1 MEKIFIHRRKGLLKK
16 LHIAF
21 VSAAAVMILGL
32 GVTAGAETGAF
43 IVTGGVEGADYEY
56 AANVLTVKTAKPLA
70 ISTSGSTAD
79 SIQIASAEGANITLE
94 GVDIESASSPFH
106 IMGSAGA
113 VTLTLADD
121 SVNTLVCTKGYAGL
135 QKDNGAEL
143 IICGGD
149 YGTGSLIAEGAEA
162 SAGIGG
168 GDSDVGAQVDA
179 DNITITGGIISA
191 TGGWGAAGI
200 GGGWKGDGKNITI
213 TGGAVTA
220 SGGDTAASI
229 GGGYDGIASDV
240 VITGGS
246 VLAYANVTATNDH
259 TYTCNA
265 IGGGLIDHPTN
276 SNLYQETD
284 PVTPTDGEGNNVYL
298 LVIPNPTNGEVL
310 LDGVAFTPTQHPGT
324 TELYFYLTAEEHNIT
339 VDGVETGYFFNPDT
353 ETWTQP
359 GTELIITG
367 TGLKHGTD
375 FIYPADTGILTIL
388 TDKAMTIANADKT
401 VATDNI
407 IVVADGVAANITL
420 NGVNISSDSA
430 AALEIIENTAHGDVT
445 ITLADGTTN
454 SLVSTGAFAGL
465 QKEGENGAL
474 LISGSGSLTV
484 NGGTAGIGGAG
495 AHNITI
501 SGTTVTATG
510 GNGAGIGGSDSAVSD
525 IVIEDSIVIAEGG
538 SAAGIGSADGA
549 VTNITII
556 DSIVTA
562 AGSGAAGIGGTA
574 SANVSGIVK
583 DGGSVKAEGGNGSP
597 AIGGNEAEKP
607 ANKQD
612 QFVYLLTIENPNGD
626 SIYIKS
632 SDEVNSSAEEYI
644 PSQHSADDTNVYVY
658 LPPANYVI
666 TVGDTDTPYYFD
678 STSETFKSPQLK
690 VIGGRLGEDY
700 SFDAGVVTILSDKAL
715 TIENYDKTTSAT
727 DTIVIKDGISADIT
741 LNGVDIDGAG
751 SALTVGNG
759 SSVRLTLADGTDNVL
774 KSSSDVISIGEGADV
789 TVDGTGWLTIA
800 GDAVGTTDSSFE
812 IMSGSVTVNSISAE
826 KVVIDGG
833 SVKASAI
840 SPAPVNA
847 DGENVYLLKIT
858 DSVATLEIDG
868 AAYVPTQHGI
878 DNDKNVYAYLT
889 GEVHTV
895 KLDKP
900 YTYHFNGTG
909 FYLPDLNVYG
919 NGVDLVIGSDYN
931 YSNGVVTI
939 NTTKPVIIEN
949 IDPDNA
955 TADTIIIAGGVNAD
969 VTLNGV
975 NIGSSSTAAVL
986 IEESTANVVI
996 RLAESSENHLTSAAS
1011 FAGIQ
1016 KNGTSGS
1023 LEITGSGSLN
1033 TRGGWR
1039 GAGIGGG
1046 ESSSTGNI
1054 IISGGVINAS
1064 THDLA
1069 AGIGGGYC
1077 GSASDITIKNATVT
1091 ATGGDRGA
1099 GIGGGGKDNGSG
1111 SADAIR
1117 ITITDAQVT
1126 ATGGKQG
1133 AGIGSGCSGYA
1144 SQITINS
1151 GTVQAKGGSDS
1162 AGIGGGYYG
1171 DCYNVVINGGT
1182 VVATGDKGGAGIG
1195 GGYGSSGYNIT
1206 INGGSVTAD
1215 SGNQGAC
1222 IGGGNNAYGGTIVI
1236 NGGSVKT
1243 IPGANEFGG
1252 GANRP
1257 AVAPVN
1263 SDNVTVYLLT
1273 LENPNNDTI
1282 TIDGEEFLP
1291 KQHSVD
1297 DTNVYVYLTPEA
1309 HTVQIGNGDVLT
1321 YIYDQYA
1328 DNGAKFIVI
1337 GGDLAVTGGT
1347 YGLDYKYPVNG
1358 PLTILTDTAM
1368 TITNTVATTDD
1379 VIVIDTG
1386 IDADITLD
1394 GVNIVSGA
1402 AALTADGGNITI
1414 TLEAD
1419 NVLKSTGGN
1428 GIDISGTGS
1437 LTVTG
1442 TGTLLAG
1449 GTVGINAV
1457 QATVE
1462 LDNCIVT
1469 ADGGIKAAKTVIKS
1483 GSVKADSVDAAPVN
1497 AATDGEALY
1506 LLKIEANGKT
1516 VSVDGTEY
1524 PVQSHGIGG
1533 DTNVYAYLTGKTHVV
1548 ELDDEEIVYVF
1559 DGTKFKL
1566 PDLVV
1571 SGSGVAFGRDYDYE
1585 NGILTIKT
1593 NKAMT
1598 IANNPDVDVTS
1609 DRIVTQ
1615 SGITA
1620 NITLNGV
1627 NIETTTGSSV
1637 EINGNANITM
1647 EEGAANVLTTG
1658 MLVNG
1663 NGTLKLD
1670 GSGELSADISAASA
1684 SVTIEN
1690 VMLSA
1695 SAVEAAELLMNGG
1708 AVTADSVAADTF
1720 EISGSVVTVNSIEVG
1735 TLITSGDE
1743 VTADTIKADTLKIS
1757 GGSVTANTVDSDA
1770 PVVTGGSVKAT
1781 LTSPTDGTN
1790 AVHPLTIPTGGNT
1803 VTINDGDYPVP
1814 EKHSDSDNNI
1824 YAYLPDTGDHT
1835 VTVGEDETIYR
1846 YSSEKAKFLIVP
1858 TADMFDVAL
1867 PDAPVYNGAPIT
1879 AQAIPVDATMAY
1891 TVTYYNEDGTEA
1903 AETASAG
1910 TYTFKI
1916 SVSGDDNYAAEELT
1930 DNSWTFTVEG
1940 ARLDAPA
1947 SLIYNVGYGYKV
1959 GDAVRDTSTGAMAAG
1974 AYIVD
1979 GEWELQYDGYFTESG
1994 NDYTAVFTPND
2005 TNYHSFTFTS
2015 VQVVVNAVDPVVTAD
2030 PINPRVIPGKS
2041 QTFTFKAEHPK
2052 YPEFT
2057 DGLPEQITSISDG
2070 VNVSDVPV
2078 YTVDKNVA
2086 IGSTINITV
2095 NIAGVDG
2102 KYNASSAVAVIT
2114 AAPKLNVD
2122 SSISVNTEKAVYG
2135 SVPIPQGIFSGTA
2148 DGEAEWSYSFAS
2160 GDTGADGNFGTL
2172 EELYNE
2178 FGALDVGIYTVK
2190 AHYEDAAHVGVGY
2203 GTFEVEP
2210 KALGVEFNGGVS
2222 KVYDGT
2228 TAVIGY
2234 EMNADDFEL
2243 TGLVGSVQR
2252 VIETAYITMEY
2263 TDVNAGTGIT
2273 LDISI
2278 GDGTRVLT
2286 SDGTVD
2292 NNYTVVS
2299 EAEADV
2305 AVITRRPVTVIPEE
2319 ASKVYG
2325 QDDPAFSFTV
2335 EDIIT
2340 GDTLNG
2346 ELSRDTGENAGTY
2359 AINLGTV
2366 TNENNA
2372 NYDISMQPAAL
2383 VIEKAAAPV
2392 VAAVSAKHSWGASG
2406 EKNVAVVGMPDDMG
2420 EIISVDR
2427 TVTDEND
2434 IISET
2439 VSYMDG
2445 LVTYSLNTNTIE
2457 KVGSNAVIV
2466 ITVASQNYEDISFE
2480 VTVTVTAKEDQA
2492 SPTLTLRYEEM
2503 ADGALIVIITPVD
2516 GAEYK
2521 FAEGE
2526 WSDVNSIENV
2536 LPNTYVT
2543 AYIRMAE
2550 TETHNASE
2558 AVMITELTPKT
2569 VVKTPVFS
2577 KPTGTSG
2584 IFDVEITCSTVGA
2597 TILYTTNGLD
2607 PLVYGE
2613 IYSAPIAV
2621 NSRMTL
2627 KAAAIKD
2634 GMTNSEIAVAEYNQP
2649 TSSGGSTGGSVSGG
2663 GSGSG
2668 GSSAPLD
2675 EDAMHNGSAGSGMPS
2690 IDGKINTWYTVAQI
2704 ISELPVGGTLEV
2716 QLNNSNVVPDFVI
2729 DAIAERDAKLIF
2741 EYNSL
2746 NHWFVDG
2753 ADIADDEEHK
2763 AANLNVTYPVRIP
2776 SYDLRGKAKWK
2787 FRIGNTNL
2795 STTLTMDVDI
2805 RNAGNFANLYK
2816 YVDEELIFVDCVR
2829 IDKDGLAEFF
2839 LTEKGDYV
2847 VMASMYSDIMGD
2859 TNNDGRINSLD
2870 AVAILR
2876 DIVGLQNMPDAVVAD
2891 CNSDGIINVL
2901 DASAI
2906 LKWIVGKTA

>member
-21 VSAAAVMILGL
+21 VSAAAVMLLGL

-43 IVTGGVEGADYEY
+43 IVTGGDYGTDYEY
-56 AANVLTVKTAKPLA
+56 AANVLTVKTAEALT

-121 SVNTLVCTKGYAGL
+121 SVNTLICTNGYAGL
-135 QKDNGAEL
+135 QKDNSAEL
-143 IICGGD
+143 VICGGD

-168 GDSDVGAQVDA
+168 GDSYCGAVVDA
-179 DNITITGGIISA
+179 DNITITGGIVSA
-191 TGGWGAAGI
+191 TGGMYGAGI

-213 TGGAVTA
+213 TGGVVTA
-220 SGGDTAASI
+220 TGGDTAASI
-229 GGGYDGIASDV
+229 GGGYDGIASNV

-265 IGGGLIDHPTN
+265 IGGGLTDHPTN
-276 SNLYQETD
+276 SDLYQETA
-284 PVTPTDGEGNNVYL
+284 PVAPTDVEGNEVYL
-298 LVIPNPTNGEVL
+298 LVVPNPTNGEVL

-420 NGVNISSDSA
+420 NGVNISNDSA

-474 LISGSGSLTV
+474 LISGSGNLTAK
-484 NGGTAGIGGAG
+484 GGTAGIGGAG

-501 SGTTVTATG
+501 RGTTVTATG

-525 IVIEDSIVIAEGG
+525 IVIEDSTVIAEGG
-538 SAAGIGSADGA
+538 NAAGIGSADGV

-562 AGSGAAGIGGTA
+562 TGSGAAGVGGTA
-574 SANVSGIVK
+574 SANVSAIVI

-597 AIGGNEAEKP
+597 AIGGDEAEKP

-612 QFVYLLTIENPNGD
+612 QFVYLLTIDNPNGD
-626 SIYIKS
+626 SIYI
-632 SDEVNSSAEEYI
+632 NSPDEEYI

-690 VIGGRLGEDY
+690 VTGGRLNEDY
-700 SFDAGVVTILSDKAL
+700 SFDAGVVTILSAKSL
-715 TIENYDKTTSAT
+715 TIENYDKATPAT
-727 DTIVIKDGISADIT
+727 DTIVIKEGISADIT

-759 SSVRLTLADGTDNVL
+759 SSVRLTLADGSDNIL
-774 KSSSDVISIGEGADV
+774 KSSSDVISINEGADV

-800 GDAVGTTDSSFE
+800 GDAVGGTDSSFE
-812 IMSGSVTVNSISAE
+812 IMSGSVTVNSISAA

-833 SVKASAI
+833 SVKASSI
-840 SPAPVNA
+840 SPAPVNS

-858 DSVATLEIDG
+858 DSVSALEIDG
-868 AAYVPTQHGI
+868 EPYAPAQHGI
-878 DNDKNVYAYLT
+878 DDDKNVYAYLT

-900 YTYHFNGTG
+900 YTYHFNGTE

-919 NGVDLVIGSDYN
+919 DGVDLVIGRDYN
-931 YSNGVVTI
+931 YSDGVVTI
-939 NTTKPVIIEN
+939 NTTEPVIIEN

-955 TADTIIIAGGVNAD
+955 TTDTIIIAGGVDAD

-986 IEESTANVVI
+986 VEESSANVVI
-996 RLAESSENHLTSAAS
+996 RLADGSENHLTSAS
-1011 FAGIQ
+1011 RFAGIQ
-1016 KNGTSGS
+1016 KNGTSGL

-1046 ESSSTGNI
+1046 ESASTGNI

-1117 ITITDAQVT
+1117 ITITDSQVT
-1126 ATGGKQG
+1126 ATGGKYG
-1133 AGIGSGCSGYA
+1133 AGIGSGYGGYA
-1144 SQITINS
+1144 SQITING
-1151 GTVQAKGGSDS
+1151 GTVQARGNDNS

-1171 DCYNVVINGGT
+1171 DCSTVVINGGT
-1182 VVATGDKGGAGIG
+1182 VVATGANGGAGIG
-1195 GGYGSSGYNIT
+1195 GGYGSSGYDIT

-1257 AVAPVN
+1257 AAAPVN
-1263 SDNVTVYLLT
+1263 ADNVTVYLLT
-1273 LENPNNDTI
+1273 LENPNNYTI
-1282 TIDGEEFLP
+1282 KIDGKEFLP
-1291 KQHSVD
+1291 KQHSAD
-1297 DTNVYVYLTPEA
+1297 DSNVYVYLTPEA
-1309 HTVQIGNGDVLT
+1309 HTVQIGNGEVLT

-1328 DNGAKFIVI
+1328 ENGAKFVVI
-1337 GGDLAVTGGT
+1337 GGDLAVTGGV

-1368 TITNTVATTDD
+1368 TITSTVDTTDD

-1386 IDADITLD
+1386 IDAVLTLD
-1394 GVNIVSGA
+1394 GVNIVSSA
-1402 AALTADGGNITI
+1402 AALTVDGGNATI
-1414 TLEAD
+1414 TLESD

-1437 LTVTG
+1437 FTVEG
-1442 TGTLLAG
+1442 TGTLLAV
-1449 GTVGINAV
+1449 GTVGINAA

-1524 PVQSHGIGG
+1524 PVQAHGIDG

-1548 ELDDEEIVYVF
+1548 KLDDEEIVYVF
-1559 DGTKFKL
+1559 DGAQFKL

-1571 SGSGVAFGRDYDYE
+1571 SGSGVAFGTDYDYD

-1598 IANNPDVDVTS
+1598 IANNSDVDVTS

-1627 NIETTTGSSV
+1627 NIQTTGDSAV
-1637 EINGNANITM
+1637 EINGNANITIAD
-1647 EEGAANVLTTG
+1647 GSVNVLAG
-1658 MLVNG
+1658 LLVNG

-1670 GSGELSADISAASA
+1670 GNGELSADISAASA

-1690 VMLSA
+1690 GKLSA
-1695 SAVEAAELLMNGG
+1695 SAVEAAGLLMNGG
-1708 AVTADSVAADTF
+1708 AVTADSVVADMIQ
-1720 EISGSVVTVNSIEVG
+1720 ISGSVVTVNSIEAG
-1735 TLITSGDE
+1735 TLTINGDE
-1743 VTADTIKADTLKIS
+1743 VKADTIKADTLEIS

-1770 PVVTGGSVKAT
+1770 PVVTGGSVKAA

-1790 AVHPLTIPTGGNT
+1790 AVYPLTIPTGGNT

-1835 VTVGEDETIYR
+1835 VVVGEDETIYR
-1846 YSSEKAKFLIVP
+1846 YSSEKTKFLIVP

-1879 AQAIPVDATMAY
+1879 AQVTPDVATMVY
-1891 TVTYYNEDGTEA
+1891 TVTYYNEDGSEA
-1903 AETASAG
+1903 EQTATAG

-1916 SVSGDDNYAAEELT
+1916 SVSGDDNYAAEVLT

-1947 SLIYNVGYGYKV
+1947 SLVYNVGYGYKAE
-1959 GDAVRDTSTGAMAAG
+1959 DAVLDTSTGAMAAG

-1979 GEWELQYDGYFTESG
+1979 GEWELQHDGYFTESG

-2005 TNYHSFTFTS
+2005 ANYHSFTFTS

-2030 PINPRVIPGKS
+2030 PVSPRVIPGKS

-2070 VNVSDVPV
+2070 VTVSDVPV

-2095 NIAGVDG
+2095 NIAGVEG

-2122 SSISVNTEKAVYG
+2122 SSISVDTEKAVYG
-2135 SVPIPQGIFSGTA
+2135 SDPIPQGVFSGTA

-2160 GDTGADGNFGTL
+2160 GDTGANGGFGTL
-2172 EELYNE
+2172 DELYNE
-2178 FGALDVGIYTVK
+2178 YGALDVGIYTVK
-2190 AHYEDAAHVGVGY
+2190 AHYEDAAHVGIGY
-2203 GTFEVEP
+2203 GTFMVEP
-2210 KALGVEFNGGVS
+2210 KVLGIEFNGDVS

-2228 TAVIGY
+2228 TEVIGY
-2234 EMNADDFEL
+2234 EMNADDFKL
-2243 TGLVGSVQR
+2243 TGLIGSAHR
-2252 VIETAYITMEY
+2252 VIDTLNITMEY
-2263 TDVNAGTGIT
+2263 TNVNVGTGIT

-2299 EAEADV
+2299 SAEADV
-2305 AVITRRPVTVIPEE
+2305 AAITRRPVTVIPEE

-2325 QDDPAFSFTV
+2325 QDDPTFSFTV

-2346 ELSRDTGENAGTY
+2346 ELSRDAGENAGTY
-2359 AINLGTV
+2359 ALNLGTV

-2372 NYDISMQPAAL
+2372 NYDISMQAAAL
-2383 VIEKAAAPV
+2383 VIEKAEAPV
-2392 VAAVSAKHSWGASG
+2392 VAAVSTKHSWGASG
-2406 EKNVAVVGMPDDMG
+2406 EKNVAVVGIPDDMG

-2434 IISET
+2434 IISDT

-2445 LVTYSLNTNTIE
+2445 LVTYSLNTNTIK
-2457 KVGSNAVIV
+2457 KVGSNAVIAV
-2466 ITVASQNYEDISFE
+2466 TVVSQNYEDVSFE
-2480 VTVTVTAKEDQA
+2480 VTVTVTEKEEQA

-2558 AVMITELTPKT
+2558 AVMVTELTPKT

-2607 PLVYGE
+2607 PLTNGE

-2621 NSRMTL
+2621 NRQMTL
-2627 KAAAIKD
+2627 KAVAIKE
-2634 GMTNSEIAVAEYNQP
+2634 GMTNSEIGVAEYNQP
-2649 TSSGGSTGGSVSGG
+2649 TSSGGSTGGSGG
-2663 GSGSG
+2663 GSGGG

-2753 ADIADDEEHK
+2753 TDIADDEEHK

-2787 FRIGNTNL
+2787 LRIGNTNL
-2795 STTLTMDVDI
+2795 PTTLTMDVDV

-2829 IDKDGLAEFF
+2829 IDKDGLAEFT

-2891 CNSDGIINVL
+2891 CNYDGIINVL

-2906 LKWIVGKTA
+2906 LRWIVGKTA

>member
-21 VSAAAVMILGL
+21 VSAAAVMLLGL

-43 IVTGGVEGADYEY
+43 IVQGGDYGTDYEY
-56 AANVLTVKTAKPLA
+56 AANVLTVKTAEPLT

-94 GVDIESASSPFH
+94 GVDINSNAAAFH
-106 IMGSAGA
+106 ILDGAGS
-113 VTLTLADD
+113 VTLTLADGSTNVLKSAD
-121 SVNTLVCTKGYAGL
+121 SYAGL
-135 QKDNGAEL
+135 QKNNTAEL
-143 IICGGD
+143 VICSN
-149 YGTGSLIAEGAEA
+149 GTGTGALIAKGGEFG
-162 SAGIGG
+162 AGIGG
-168 GDSDVGAQVDA
+168 CDGFDGVHT
-179 DNITITGGIISA
+179 NITNITINGGIIEATGGNCASGIGGGSDAYGGNIKITGGIVTA
-191 TGGWGAAGI
+191 TGGYR
-200 GGGWKGDGKNITI
+200 
-213 TGGAVTA
+213 
-220 SGGDTAASI
+220 AASI
-229 GGGYDGIASDV
+229 GGGFRGGCTNV

-246 VLAYANVTATNDH
+246 VLAVEN
-259 TYTCNA
+259 TYLDSYGNELKCNA
-265 IGGGLIDHPTN
+265 IGGGLALSGTIH
-276 SNLYQETD
+276 SETF

-549 VTNITII
+549 VTNITIS

-574 SANVSGIVK
+574 SANVSGIVI

-741 LNGVDIDGAG
+741 LNGVDIDCAG

-774 KSSSDVISIGEGADV
+774 KSSSDVISINEDADV

-975 NIGSSSTAAVL
+975 NISSS
-986 IEESTANVVI
+986 
-996 RLAESSENHLTSAAS
+996 SAA
-1011 FAGIQ
+1011 ALLVQ
-1016 KNGTSGS
+1016 
-1023 LEITGSGSLN
+1023 
-1033 TRGGWR
+1033 
-1039 GAGIGGG
+1039 
-1046 ESSSTGNI
+1046 
-1054 IISGGVINAS
+1054 
-1064 THDLA
+1064 D
-1069 AGIGGGYC
+1069 
-1077 GSASDITIKNATVT
+1077 
-1091 ATGGDRGA
+1091 
-1099 GIGGGGKDNGSG
+1099 SG
-1111 SADAIR
+1111 SADVKIR
-1117 ITITDAQVT
+1117 LADGSENTLSGNGPDDIQVN
-1126 ATGGKQG
+1126 GGSTTLNISGNGTLNADNGINTQG
-1133 AGIGSGCSGYA
+1133 ALS
-1144 SQITINS
+1144 INS
-1151 GTVQAKGGSDS
+1151 GTITAAVITGA
-1162 AGIGGGYYG
+1162 AGVTITDGTITASTLTSTGAVIVDGGYVES
-1171 DCYNVVINGGT
+1171 DDITAEDVI
-1182 VVATGDKGGAGIG
+1182 
-1195 GGYGSSGYNIT
+1195 
-1206 INGGSVTAD
+1206 INGGSATAD
-1215 SGNQGAC
+1215 SIVGNTKVM
-1222 IGGGNNAYGGTIVI
+1222 IE
-1236 NGGSVKT
+1236 GGSVKAVT
-1243 IPGANEFGG
+1243 ISP
-1252 GANRP
+1252 
-1257 AVAPVN
+1257 APVN
-1263 SDNVTVYLLT
+1263 SDGMVYLLT
-1273 LENPNNDTI
+1273 LENPNNYTI
-1282 TIDGEEFLP
+1282 IIDDEEFLP
-1291 KQHSVD
+1291 KQHSSGD
-1297 DTNVYVYLTPEA
+1297 SNVYVYLTPEA

-1402 AALTADGGNITI
+1402 AALTADGGNVTI
-1414 TLEAD
+1414 TLESD

-1449 GTVGINAV
+1449 GTVGINAA

-1483 GSVKADSVDAAPVN
+1483 GSVKADSVDTAPVN
-1497 AATDGEALY
+1497 AAIDGEALY

-1627 NIETTTGSSV
+1627 NIQTTTGSAV

-1647 EEGAANVLTTG
+1647 AEGAANVLTTG

-1708 AVTADSVAADTF
+1708 AVTADSVAADMF

-1835 VTVGEDETIYR
+1835 VAVGEDETIYR

-1879 AQAIPVDATMAY
+1879 AQVTPVDATMAY

-1947 SLIYNVGYGYKV
+1947 SLVYNVGYGYKV
-1959 GDAVRDTSTGAMAAG
+1959 EDAVLDTSTGAMAAG

-2005 TNYHSFTFTS
+2005 TNYHSFAFTS

-2030 PINPRVIPGKS
+2030 PISPRVIPGKS

-2086 IGSTINITV
+2086 IGSTINITI

-2135 SVPIPQGIFSGTA
+2135 SDPVPQGVFSGTA

-2305 AVITRRPVTVIPEE
+2305 AVITRRPVTVVPEE

-2439 VSYMDG
+2439 VSYRDG

-2457 KVGSNAVIV
+2457 KVGSNAIIV

-2584 IFDVEITCSTVGA
+2584 IFDVEITCSTIGA

-2607 PLVYGE
+2607 PLAYGE

-2829 IDKDGLAEFF
+2829 IDKDGLAEFI